1 MKFTRLRLL
10 GFKTFVEP
18 TEMLI
23 EPGLT
28 GVVGPNGC
36 GKSNLVEALRWVMG
50 ENSYKAMRAEG
61 MDDVIFGGTTTRP
74 ARNTAEVMLV
84 IDNEDR
90 TAPAIFND
98 ADRLEVSRRIER
110 EAGSSYRING
120 REVRARDVQIL
131 FADASSGS
139 RSPSMVRQGQ
149 IGELVGSKPTAR
161 RRILEEAAGVAG
173 LHARRHEAEM
183 RLRAAE
189 ANLGRLEDVIGQIGT
204 QLDALRRQSRQAGRY
219 RAVSG
224 DIRKAEAALLWL
236 RWSEAASTL
245 AEASRTLDL
254 AVREVAACT
263 LAQGETARAAAV
275 AAHGL
280 PALREVDAAAA
291 AGLQRLTLARGELD
305 GEEARASARVAEL
318 DRRLAQLAGDL
329 QREAA
334 LAADAGAMLAR
345 FAEEAATLQDAEEGS
360 AEALEAAQEAR
371 VIVEEG
377 LAAAEAAFAE
387 ATALAAEGTA
397 RRGGAERAQREE
409 SDRLAKLERE
419 LVQLSEQART
429 VAAAAGADRL
439 EERRAA
445 AEAAQEAFAEAEALA
460 HDIEAVHVE
469 ARAALDRARRPLA
482 EAERTAQRLDTEQRT
497 LMKLLDIG
505 TPKRFPPVLDQ
516 ITVARGFE
524 TALGAALGDDLDAPA
539 VDFAAAGEAPVR
551 WSPTG
556 QGELP
561 LEPPRP
567 DDPALPPGAEPL
579 ADHVTAPSV
588 LGRRLAQIGV
598 VARADGPYL
607 LARLAPG
614 QRLVSREGDLWRW
627 DGFAAAADAPT
638 AAARRLAE
646 RNRLADIADQLAAA
660 RDEVATHRAALTAAE
675 QALRA
680 AGSKE
685 AHAREARRAA
695 LRAMETT
702 REDYARAER
711 AGAERAARKAALDA
725 SLERAEAERE
735 QHAIALEEAREALAG
750 LPPPGAAEALL
761 AEARLAVAQHRA
773 ELAEVRSAAE
783 GLVRQRDQ
791 RQRRLAALTHEE
803 QSWKARAAG
812 TGERVAAIEDRREE
826 AAIERAELDDAPA
839 VFAFRR
845 RELLSAIERAEA
857 ARRAASDSLAAA
869 EAASR
874 QAEQDARAALD
885 ALATA
890 REAAVR
896 AETRLEGARQRR
908 EDLVREIADTLDAP
922 PETAREIAGLPADS
936 GEALPAPQVVEA
948 ELDRLKRE
956 RERLGA
962 VNLRAEE
969 ELAEVETQQQGLA
982 AERDDL
988 TEAIKRLRQ
997 GIASLNREAR
1007 ERLNAS
1013 FAVVDGHF
1021 RQLFGTLFGGG
1032 EAQLIL
1038 TDSEDPLE
1046 AGLDIVAKPP
1056 GKKPQSLSLLSGGE
1070 QALTAMALIFA
1081 VFLTNPSPICVL
1093 DEVDAPL
1100 DDANVERFC
1109 NLLDEMR
1116 RLTQTRFVTITHN
1129 PITMSRMNRLFGV
1142 TMAERGVSRLVS
1154 VDLATAESFREAS

>member
-84 IDNEDR
+84 IENEDR

-149 IGELVGSKPTAR
+149 IGEIVGSKPTAR

-189 ANLGRLEDVIGQIGT
+189 ANLARLEDVIGQIGT
-204 QLDALRRQSRQAGRY
+204 QLDALRRQSRQAVRY
-219 RAVSG
+219 RAISG
-224 DIRKAEAALLWL
+224 DIRKAEATLLWL
-236 RWSEAASTL
+236 RWSEAAGAL

-263 LAQGETARAAAV
+263 TAQGEAARAAAV

-280 PALREVDAAAA
+280 PGLREADAAAA
-291 AGLQRLTLARGELD
+291 AALQRLTLARGELD

-334 LAADAGAMLAR
+334 LAADADGMLAR
-345 FAEEAATLQDAEEGS
+345 LEEETAALQEIEAGATEALEVAQEERVIAEEA
-360 AEALEAAQEAR
+360 
-371 VIVEEG
+371 
-377 LAAAEAAFAE
+377 LAGAEAAFTE
-387 ATALAAEGTA
+387 ATAANAEGSA
-397 RRGGAERAQREE
+397 RRAGAERVLREE
-409 SDRLAKLERE
+409 TDRLARLDRE
-419 LVQLSEQART
+419 LAQLAEQARAF
-429 VAAAAGADRL
+429 AASADADRL

-445 AEAAQEAFAEAEALA
+445 AEAAAAAFAEAEALVGEVEAA
-460 HDIEAVHVE
+460 HAA
-469 ARAALDRARRPLA
+469 ARAALDHARRPLA
-482 EAERTAQRLDTEQRT
+482 EAERAAQRLDTEQRT
-497 LMKLLDIG
+497 LMKLLDVG

-516 ITVARGFE
+516 ISVARGFE

-561 LEPPRP
+561 LQPPRP
-567 DDPALPPGAEPL
+567 ADSALPPGAEPL
-579 ADHVTAPSV
+579 AVHVQAPAV
-588 LGRRLAQIGV
+588 LARRLAQIGV
-598 VARADGPYL
+598 VARADGPHL

-638 AAARRLAE
+638 MAARRLAE
-646 RNRLADIADQLAAA
+646 RNRLADLDAQLAAA
-660 RDEVATHRAALTAAE
+660 RDEVATHRAALNAAE

-680 AGSKE
+680 AGSRE
-685 AHAREARRAA
+685 GHAREARRAA
-695 LRAMETT
+695 LRATEAT

-725 SLERAEAERE
+725 NLERATAERE
-735 QHAIALEEAREALAG
+735 QHAVALEEAHEALAA

-761 AEARLAVAQHRA
+761 AEARLAVAQYRA
-773 ELAEVRSAAE
+773 ALAEARSAAE
-783 GLVRQRDQ
+783 GLVRERDQ
-791 RQRRLAALTHEE
+791 RRRRLDAILHERE
-803 QSWKARAAG
+803 SWKGRAAG
-812 TGERVAAIEDRREE
+812 TGERVDAIEARREE
-826 AAIERAELDDAPA
+826 AAIERADLDDAPA
-839 VFAFRR
+839 LFAARR

-857 ARRAASDSLAAA
+857 ARRDRSDSLVAA

-874 QAEQDARAALD
+874 QAEQDARAALE
-885 ALATA
+885 ALSAA
-890 REAAVR
+890 REASAR

-908 EDLVREIADTLDAP
+908 EDLIREIADTLDGP
-922 PETAREIAGLPADS
+922 PESARQIAGIETDSPRDLPD
-936 GEALPAPQVVEA
+936 PQAVEA
-948 ELDRLKRE
+948 DLDRLKRE

-969 ELAEVETQQQGLA
+969 ELAEVEGQQQGLA
-982 AERDDL
+982 AECDDL

-997 GIASLNREAR
+997 GISSLNREAR

-1032 EAQLIL
+1032 EAQLVL

-1046 AGLDIVAKPP
+1046 AGLDIIAKPP

-1154 VDLATAESFREAS
+1154 VDLATAESYREAS